1 MKMTHATLQ
10 VALALMDTPSDKHW
24 GYDLSK
30 RSGVRSGALY
40 PILHR
45 LLNDGLLS
53 DGWETSAE
61 GRPPRRY
68 YEITERGATELGA
81 LLTRART
88 ERRYAAPSATPGF
101 ALYGLARSGLTS

>member
-1 MKMTHATLQ
+1 MKMTHATVQ
-10 VALALMDTPSDKHW
+10 VALALMEQPTGRHW
-24 GYDLSK
+24 GYDVSK

-45 LLNDGLLS
+45 LLADGLLT
-53 DGWETSAE
+53 DGWEPAPA

-81 LLTRART
+81 LLARARAD
-88 ERRYAAPSATPGF
+88 RPSIAPAAAPGF
-101 ALYGLARSGLTS
+101 ARFGLARPGVA